1 MQENFA
7 GMPKPILLACKRLPI
22 WEGATVKSA
31 IIFRECRNLI
41 EWVTLCGKI
50 MQVCRFAGYVGNGL
64 LSYRIIVP
72 HIVPQIVVHFSLHP

>member
-31 IIFRECRNLI
+31 IIFRECGNLI
-41 EWVTLCGKI
+41 GWVTLCEKL
-50 MQVCRFAGYVGNGL
+50 CRFVDL
-64 LSYRIIVP
+64 LAMWVTAY
-72 HIVPQIVVHFSLHP
+72 